1 MNELISFLKNQDV
14 EYETGKL
21 LSKLTTVGIGG
32 LANYFISPDSKEKFT
47 KTIGFLFQNK
57 IRFRVVGNMSNILP
71 GDDRVETVLV
81 STLKLNTVKIDSEV
95 VYAECGALFSLVILK
110 AKAELLGGCEKL
122 FGIPGTVG
130 GMLSMNSEA
139 YGASISDFLKSVDVY
154 DPRDDCVITLEKNDV
169 GFFYR
174 DSEILRQGLAVL
186 SASFTFSK
194 FLKCEIVSNLR
205 RIKNRRAET
214 QPIEKRTLGSVYKRS
229 DMIPASYMIDRCGLK
244 GTRVGNIIVSE
255 KHAGFFVNEGGG
267 TAEDFLKLSEIVKEK
282 VKEKFGVILEEE
294 FEYLV

>member
-1 MNELISFLKNQDV
+1 MNELISFLKDQDV
-14 EYETGKL
+14 EYETGKI
-21 LSKLTTVGIGG
+21 LSNLTTVGIGG
-32 LANYFISPDSKEKFT
+32 AANCFIAPNSKEKFT

-71 GDDRVETVLV
+71 RDDRVETVLV
-81 STLKLNTVKIDSEV
+81 STLKLNAVKFNGEV
-95 VYAECGALFSLVILK
+95 AYAECGALFSLVILK
-110 AKAELLGGCEKL
+110 AKAELLGGCEEL

-130 GMLSMNSEA
+130 GMLSMNAGA

-154 DPRDDCVITLEKNDV
+154 DPKDNCVVTLDSNDV

-174 DSEILRQGLAVL
+174 DSEILRQGLVVL
-186 SASFTFSK
+186 SASFKFSRL
-194 FLKCEIVSNLR
+194 LKCEIVSNLR
-205 RIKNRRAET
+205 KIKNRRAES

-229 DMIPASYMIDRCGLK
+229 DILPASYMIDRCGLK
-244 GTRVGNIIVSE
+244 GTRVGKISVSE
-255 KHAGFFVNEGGG
+255 KHAGFFVNDGGG

-282 VKEKFGVILEEE
+282 VKEKFGVMLEEE